1 MTFSFFPF
9 FLIPTRDELCRDNA
23 VALRRQPRVTHNAA
37 YCLSD
42 AQIAEFMKRRSI
54 DARHNPCHTG
64 IIYDVPVTRLIYRV
78 LLDEKLPF
86 QKFQIVSG
94 IVQANRLSI
103 CIESFSSK
111 FLRKKK
117 KNIRQEQKDKYREGK
132 SVRMKRLFPPSPLMN
147 YIHSVF
153 HR

>member
-1 MTFSFFPF
+1 
-9 FLIPTRDELCRDNA
+9 
-23 VALRRQPRVTHNAA
+23 
-37 YCLSD
+37 
-42 AQIAEFMKRRSI
+42 MKRRSI

-117 KNIRQEQKDKYREGK
+117 KIFDRSRKINTGKVSRLGWNDCSRPPPLWITSTLFSTVNESIKHIVLACHVSLMLSHFRSKPERPILSSPSFPFYQRQK
-132 SVRMKRLFPPSPLMN
+132 
-147 YIHSVF
+147 
-153 HR
+153 